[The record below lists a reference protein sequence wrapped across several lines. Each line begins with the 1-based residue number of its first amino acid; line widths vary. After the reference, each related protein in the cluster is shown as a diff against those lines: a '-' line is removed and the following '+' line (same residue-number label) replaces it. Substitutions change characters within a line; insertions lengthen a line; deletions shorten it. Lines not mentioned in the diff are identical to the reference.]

1 MTTSLHEMKQ
11 FAATLPVA
19 DRAELA
25 QFLIHS
31 LDEGSEFDARA
42 DWISLAE
49 ARMEDVKAGNVVCM
63 PANMVLQT
71 LLRPRPQELMC
82 LRR

>member
-1 MTTSLHEMKQ
+1 MTTSLQEMKQ

-25 QFLIHS
+25 QFLLHS
-31 LDEGSEFDARA
+31 LDEGSEIDARA

-49 ARMEDVKAGNVVCM
+49 ARMEDVKAGKVVGV
-63 PANMVLQT
+63 PADMVLQT
-71 LLRPRPQELMC
+71 LLGPRQ
-82 LRR
+82 